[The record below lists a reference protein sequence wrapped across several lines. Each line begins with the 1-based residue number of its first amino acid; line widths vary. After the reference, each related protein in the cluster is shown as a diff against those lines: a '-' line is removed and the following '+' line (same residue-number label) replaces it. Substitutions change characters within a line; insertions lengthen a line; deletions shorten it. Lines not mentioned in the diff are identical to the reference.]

1 MKITVLDGDTLGKD
15 LDLLKLNSVGE
26 AEIFGSTSLSEL
38 SERIKDTEVI
48 IVNKLPLNSE
58 TLKGA
63 DKLKLICVAATG
75 YDNIDTKYC
84 AEVGVQVSNV
94 VGYSTNSVAQVT
106 VATVLELATHMRE
119 YNSAVISERYTD
131 SGLANMVAPIFYELA
146 GKTWGIVGLG
156 NIGKKVAEIAKAFG
170 CRVIAHK
177 RTADEGYECVSLETL
192 CRESDIISIHTPL
205 TPATRSLIGKDEIAL
220 MKKNVILYN
229 AARGAV
235 TDEAAVAEAVISGN
249 IGAFGS
255 DVFSE
260 EPLTR
265 DNPIFKIAKLKNV
278 CLTPHMAWAS
288 SEARNLCLDEMIE
301 NIKAFEKG
309 VRRNAVN

>member
-15 LDLLKLNSVGE
+15 LDLLKLNLVGE

-119 YNSAVISERYTD
+119 YNNAVISEKYTD
-131 SGLANMVAPIFYELA
+131 SGLANMVAPIFYELT

-156 NIGKKVAEIAKAFG
+156 NIGKKVADIAKAFG

-177 RTADEGYECVSLETL
+177 RTPEEGYECVSLETL

-235 TDEAAVAEAVISGN
+235 TDEAAVAEAVLSGN